1 MSKRVLISGGGGYLG
16 FRTALK
22 YLQETDA
29 RLLLTVHASNDE
41 ELAQKSERLLAAVG
55 KYADRVQPVR
65 FELEEDEPLRDLD
78 PSEIDEI
85 IHSAAVTR
93 FNVEADIAQTV
104 NINGT
109 EKVLKFASKC
119 PRLQSFGMLSSV
131 YASGMRKGE
140 IPETRLSNNDGF
152 ANHYE
157 LSKWSG
163 EELLFNG
170 YSNLPWKVFR
180 VATVLADRSDGTTIQ
195 QNAVHNT
202 LKLFYYGLISL
213 IPGSADTPVYLVN
226 GDFVA
231 QSVFEGMQN
240 FPEKKIYHVCH
251 SQEHSIKLGELIDLA
266 YETYSKDPTFKSRRL
281 LKPLFADAQSFH
293 ALVKGATE
301 FGGNVLSQA
310 VSSIAPFGVQLFI
323 KKDIRND
330 ELVSRLSS
338 YIPPDPKEHIRKTC
352 EFLVES
358 KFKKLSLSDISGG
371 NL

>member
-22 YLQETDA
+22 YLQDSDA
-29 RLLLTVHASNDE
+29 RVVLTVHAKDQD
-41 ELAQKSERLLAAVG
+41 ELAHKSEPLLQAAG
-55 KYADRVQPVR
+55 QYADRVEPVR
-65 FELEEDEPLRDLD
+65 FELEEEEPLRELD
-78 PSEIDEI
+78 PSSIDEI

-93 FNVEADIAQTV
+93 FNVEADVAQTV

-109 EKVLKFASKC
+109 EKVMKFASQC
-119 PRLQSFGMLSSV
+119 PRLQSFGLLSSI
-131 YASGMRKGE
+131 YASGLRKGE
-140 IPETRLSNNDGF
+140 ILETRLNDSEGF

-163 EELLFNG
+163 EELLFKK
-170 YSNLPWKVFR
+170 YESLPWKVFR
-180 VATVLADRSDGTTIQ
+180 IATVLADRDDGLTIQ

-213 IPGSADTPVYLVN
+213 IPGSPETPVYLVN

-231 QSVFEGMQN
+231 QSVFEGMQS
-240 FPEKKIYHVCH
+240 FPQKQIYHVCH
-251 SQEHSIKLGELIDLA
+251 AREHSIQLGELIDLA
-266 YETYSKDPTFKSRRL
+266 YETYLKDPAFKSRRL

-323 KKDIRND
+323 TKDVKNN
-330 ELVSRLSS
+330 ELVSRLSH
-338 YIPPDPKEHIRKTC
+338 YAPPNPQEHARNTC
-352 EFLVES
+352 QFLVES
-358 KFKKLSLSDISGG
+358 KFKKLSLTDIVGG
-371 NL
+371 AQ